1 MKFQINDKIF
11 FCPMQLTM
19 EVLGGKWKLLILWQL
34 QQGTKR
40 YSELRTALPE
50 ITHKM
55 LTQQLRELEADGIVR
70 RKVFRVVPPKV
81 EYSLTETGE
90 RLSGVMKSMADWA
103 SVFRV
108 EEAEPKK
115 VKTASSAAKGK
126 STVPAAT
133 SKKRKQAA

>member
-40 YSELRTALPE
+40 YGELRTALPE

-55 LTQQLRELEADGIVR
+55 LTQQLRELETDGIVR

-108 EEAEPKK
+108 EE
-115 VKTASSAAKGK
+115 T
-126 STVPAAT
+126 T
-133 SKKRKQAA
+133 SKKAKKQRADISATPTKKHKQAA

>member
-40 YSELRTALPE
+40 YGELRTALPE

-55 LTQQLRELEADGIVR
+55 LTQQLRELESDGIVR

-90 RLSGVMKSMADWA
+90 RLSGVMQSMADWA

-108 EEAEPKK
+108 EETTSKK
-115 VKTASSAAKGK
+115 AKKQRADISA
-126 STVPAAT
+126 TPT
-133 SKKRKQAA
+133 KKRKQTA

>member
-40 YSELRTALPE
+40 YGELRTALPE

-108 EEAEPKK
+108 EEAESKK
-115 VKTASSAAKGK
+115 GKKAKTAIDTV
-126 STVPAAT
+126 ST
-133 SKKRKQAA
+133 KKRKQAA